1 MRTWCIDFENE
12 ELGISVDAKT
22 KEQAVEIAEN
32 PCNWKDGKKRKV
44 SSVYE
49 FQKGYGDMYYLATC
63 DNYGRCF
70 GYLRTDNTV

>member
-12 ELGISVDAKT
+12 EPGISVDAKT
-22 KEQAVEIAEN
+22 KERAVEIAKY

-49 FQKGYGDMYYLATC
+49 F
-63 DNYGRCF
+63 
-70 GYLRTDNTV
+70 

>member
-1 MRTWCIDFENE
+1 MRTWCINFESE

-32 PCNWKDGKKRKV
+32 PRNWKDGKKRKV

-49 FQKGYGDMYYLATC
+49 F
-63 DNYGRCF
+63 
-70 GYLRTDNTV
+70 

>member
-1 MRTWCIDFENE
+1 METWCVDFENE

-32 PCNWKDGKKRKV
+32 SRNWKDGKKRKV

-49 FQKGYGDMYYLATC
+49 F
-63 DNYGRCF
+63 
-70 GYLRTDNTV
+70 

>member
-1 MRTWCIDFENE
+1 MKTWCIDFENE

-22 KEQAVEIAEN
+22 KERAVEIAEN

-49 FQKGYGDMYYLATC
+49 F
-63 DNYGRCF
+63 
-70 GYLRTDNTV
+70 